1 MDWLKDNFSLITTI
15 CGWVFFIGVYVTK
28 IKQHDKEIESIKN
41 RQESIDKLLMSINN
55 TLTELSTKVDL
66 LIQDKIKK

>member
-1 MDWLKDNFSLITTI
+1 MDFLRDYFGIIGTI
-15 CGWVFFIGVYVTK
+15 AGWCVMLGVYITK
-28 IKQHDKEIESIKN
+28 IKQHDKEIGEIKK
-41 RQESIDKLLMSINN
+41 RQESIDGLLMSINN